1 MYMSSNSRPLVAVTS
16 SVCGLASFGGGRS
29 PAFQDKSMLLVVER
43 ELDEDGLVACDMVR
57 EGGMDDFGMGG
68 GV

>member
-1 MYMSSNSRPLVAVTS
+1 MSSNSRPLVAVTS

-29 PAFQDKSMLLVVER
+29 PAFQDKSLVLAVER

-57 EGGMDDFGMGG
+57 EG
-68 GV
+68 